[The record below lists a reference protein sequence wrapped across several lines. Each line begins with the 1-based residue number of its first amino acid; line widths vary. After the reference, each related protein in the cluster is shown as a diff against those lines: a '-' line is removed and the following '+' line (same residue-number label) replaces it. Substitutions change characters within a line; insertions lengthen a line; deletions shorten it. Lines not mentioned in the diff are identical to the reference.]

1 MRIGVLLADNL
12 KPEHAAIDGDYADPV
27 IALMSEQEGIEDL
40 GGTTLLLMAGVPPAG
55 DIDGDAWLPAFT
67 DDWQRFAARLAEDQV
82 DTYETIVPPRDP
94 SAEVDP
100 AIEAEALERLKA
112 LGYIE

>member
-1 MRIGVLLADNL
+1 MGGFRVQGRVLS
-12 KPEHAAIDGDYADPV
+12 EIDT
-27 IALMSEQEGIEDL
+27 LQED
-40 GGTTLLLMAGVPPAG
+40 
-55 DIDGDAWLPAFT
+55 
-67 DDWQRFAARLAEDQV
+67 AARLAEDQV